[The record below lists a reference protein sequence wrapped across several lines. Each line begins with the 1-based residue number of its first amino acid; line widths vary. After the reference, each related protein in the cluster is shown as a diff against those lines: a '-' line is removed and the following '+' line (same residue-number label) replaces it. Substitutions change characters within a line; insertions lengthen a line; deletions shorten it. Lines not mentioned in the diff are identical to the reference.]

1 MSTRCPTSLG
11 AGFAV
16 MAALLAASVSASG
29 AGQAVTAKKPA
40 TGTGAATARPT
51 KGGTPPRTP
60 WGDPDLQGNFT
71 AKDEMNTPFER
82 PDEFA
87 GKRIDDISPQ
97 QLAEIVEERKKEA
110 IESAPFTTGSRA
122 DGIAIAVPIHWRDHL
137 DAQNSRPWFVIDPPD
152 GKIPPQ
158 TDQARQRAAMQA
170 AARRGRSVADSY
182 IDRSGWDRCIARGI
196 SASEMAAQGSYGASY
211 QILQTKDY
219 VAIRY
224 EMVHETRI
232 IPIEGRAAARP
243 HLTPKLRTYYGDATA
258 RWDGNTLVVDTTN
271 YNDRV
276 NYRGANSNLHLVERF
291 RRTAP
296 NKVEYTVTVEDSTT
310 WARPWTF
317 SLPLTEDD
325 GQPIF
330 EYACHEGNYGIR
342 NILAG
347 AREDQKRGIEP
358 SNGPALPPGAVEE

>member
-1 MSTRCPTSLG
+1 MIEPVRRAFGG
-11 AGFAV
+11 ALV
-16 MAALLAASVSASG
+16 MAGIVALLSVPA
-29 AGQAVTAKKPA
+29 AGQGQTAAPRKPAAAGATRTAKSW
-40 TGTGAATARPT
+40 TS
-51 KGGTPPRTP
+51 PRTP

-87 GKRIDDISPQ
+87 GKRIADVSPQ
-97 QLAEIVEERKKEA
+97 ELAAAVADRQKNA
-110 IESAPFTTGSRA
+110 VESAPFITGSRT
-122 DGIAIAVPIHWRDHL
+122 DGIAIGVPIHWLDHL
-137 DAQNSRPWFVIDPPD
+137 DANNSRPWFVIDPPD
-152 GKIPPQ
+152 GKVPPQ
-158 TDQARQRAAMQA
+158 TQESQQRAAALA

-182 IDRSGWDRCIARGI
+182 IDRSNWDRCIARGI
-196 SASEMAAQGSYGASY
+196 SASEMTPGGYGASY

-232 IPIEGRAAARP
+232 IPIEGRGAARP
-243 HLTPKLRTYYGDATA
+243 HINSKLRTYYGDSTA

-276 NYRGANSNLHLVERF
+276 NYRGARENLHLSERF
-291 RRTAP
+291 TRTAP
-296 NKVEYTVTVEDSTT
+296 NKIEYTATVEDSTT

-317 SLPLTEDD
+317 SVPLTEDD

-358 SNGPALPPGAVEE
+358 SNGPALPPGQEQIE